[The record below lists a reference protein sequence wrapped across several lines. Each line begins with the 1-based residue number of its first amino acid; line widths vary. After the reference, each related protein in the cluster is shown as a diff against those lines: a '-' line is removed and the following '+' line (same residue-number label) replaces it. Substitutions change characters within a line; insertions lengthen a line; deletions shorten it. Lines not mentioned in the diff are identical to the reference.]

1 MTDGT
6 VTNADLLVALNHI
19 IGLLEAGPSGSTAAA
34 QIMLSLVPMLGIV
47 FGATLVFFFL
57 FWNYRLKRELIRTNQ
72 YTHTTV
78 RTLRMFSLLIGL
90 LSIAVGLPLTF
101 LFLAV
106 EGISYALLGGLIPM
120 FTGIGLLV
128 FYGASRTK
136 E

>member
-6 VTNADLLVALNHI
+6 VTNADLLVALNQI

-106 EGISYALLGGLIPM
+106 
-120 FTGIGLLV
+120 
-128 FYGASRTK
+128 
-136 E
+136 